1 MSEANKTQTVQAAND
16 VKNDT
21 NGSGASYGQAAANA
35 VMPHL
40 SKDMLASVDK
50 LGVSF
55 VTDAGPIKA
64 IDDITFTI
72 PRKTVVGVVGE
83 SGSGKSVTARSI
95 IKLLPD
101 TASTSGAIY
110 ISNKEGTGEL
120 DVLKLSGEDLR
131 QLRGGEAAM
140 VFQEPNSV
148 LNPVFTIG
156 WQIEEGLRAH
166 GMKDKKEL
174 RAKSI
179 EILKKV
185 GIPDA
190 ETRIDY
196 YPHQFSGGQKQRIVI
211 AMALVL
217 NPGLI
222 LADEP
227 TTALDVTVQ
236 MEILDL
242 LRLARDE
249 FGASVLIITHNMG
262 VIADIADQV
271 VVMYQGH
278 VVEQGDVEQIFY
290 HPKDPYTQRLLASVP
305 RIGEKLVV
313 KNKDGSVVRRSVDWR
328 KEPVVVEAKRMSVTY
343 PGRLMQPDFVAV
355 NKVDFEIHRSEVLGL
370 VGESGSGKSTTGR
383 AIAGLQ
389 KISGGSLKVFGVE
402 MNHVKER
409 EFKSKRADI
418 GFVFQD
424 PGSSFD
430 PLMTIAENVAE
441 PLIVH
446 KKYSS
451 VADARNY
458 VGELME
464 MVQLPRV
471 YMDRFP
477 HELSGGQRQRAS
489 LARALALKPSLLIAD
504 EPTSALDVSVQAKVL
519 ELFKRLQVDIGF
531 ACLFIT
537 HDLAVVDML
546 ADRIMVMHKGQI
558 VEHGDAS
565 QIIEHPQD
573 PYTQKLLAS
582 LPVPDPRQQRERREQ
597 LHRLRG
603 QE

>member
-1 MSEANKTQTVQAAND
+1 MSENNKNLAD
-16 VKNDT
+16 IKD
-21 NGSGASYGQAAANA
+21 
-35 VMPHL
+35 L
-40 SKDMLASVDK
+40 S
-50 LGVSF
+50 VSF
-55 VTDAGPIKA
+55 MTDAGSIKA
-64 IDDITFTI
+64 VEDVNFTI

-95 IKLLPD
+95 IKLLPE
-101 TASTSGAIY
+101 TATTSGAVY
-110 ISNKEGTGEL
+110 LSKRDGSDSL
-120 DVLKLSGEDLR
+120 DVLSLSGE
-131 QLRGGEAAM
+131 QLREVRGSEAAM

-148 LNPVFTIG
+148 LNPVYTIG

-174 RAKSI
+174 RAKAI
-179 EILKKV
+179 NILKKV

-190 ETRIDY
+190 ETRVDY

-236 MEILDL
+236 VEILDL

-249 FGASVLIITHNMG
+249 FDASVLIITHNMG

-271 VVMYQGH
+271 VVMYRGH

-290 HPKDPYTQRLLASVP
+290 HPKDDYTKRLLGAVP
-305 RIGEKLVV
+305 RIGQKLVV
-313 KNKDGSVVRRSVDWR
+313 RDREDKPIERKADWR
-328 KEPVVVEAKRMSVTY
+328 EQPIAVEAKNLTITY
-343 PGRLMQPDFVAV
+343 PGHLMQPDFKAV
-355 NKVDFEIHRSEVLGL
+355 DGANFTIHRSEVLGL

-389 KISGGSLKVFGVE
+389 KVSGGSLNVLGIE
-402 MNHVKER
+402 MNGVKER
-409 EFKSKRADI
+409 DFKPKRADI

-424 PGSSFD
+424 PGSSFN

-441 PLIVH
+441 PLLVH
-446 KKYSS
+446 RKYGS
-451 VADARNY
+451 VADAKNY
-458 VGELME
+458 VGDLLE
-464 MVQLPRV
+464 MVQLPRA
-471 YMDRFP
+471 YMNRFP

-489 LARALALKPSLLIAD
+489 LARGLALKPSLLIAD

-519 ELFKRLQVDIGF
+519 ELFKRLQAEIGF

-558 VEHGDAS
+558 VEHGDAD
-565 QIIEHPQD
+565 QIMQHPEN
-573 PYTQKLLAS
+573 PYTKKLLAS
-582 LPVPDPRQQRERREQ
+582 LPVPDPREQQQ
-597 LHRLRG
+597 HHAHLHELLA
-603 QE
+603 QEA

>member
-1 MSEANKTQTVQAAND
+1 MSEQRQHNLADIKD
-16 VKNDT
+16 
-21 NGSGASYGQAAANA
+21 
-35 VMPHL
+35 L
-40 SKDMLASVDK
+40 S
-50 LGVSF
+50 VSF
-55 VTDAGPIKA
+55 MTDAGSIKA
-64 IDDITFTI
+64 VENVNFTI

-95 IKLLPD
+95 IKLLPE
-101 TASTSGAIY
+101 TATTSGAVY
-110 ISNKEGTGEL
+110 LSRRDGSDGL
-120 DVLKLSGEDLR
+120 DVLSLSGE
-131 QLRGGEAAM
+131 QLRDMRGSEAAM

-148 LNPVFTIG
+148 LNPVYTIG

-166 GMKDKKEL
+166 GLKDRKKL
-174 RAKSI
+174 RAKAVD
-179 EILKKV
+179 ILNKV

-190 ETRIDY
+190 ETRVDY

-236 MEILDL
+236 AEILDL

-249 FGASVLIITHNMG
+249 FDASVLIITHNMG

-271 VVMYQGH
+271 VVMYRGH
-278 VVEQGDVEQIFY
+278 VVEQGTVEQVFY
-290 HPKDPYTQRLLASVP
+290 DPKDDYTKRLLGAVP
-305 RIGEKLVV
+305 RVGQKLVV
-313 KNKDGSVVRRSVDWR
+313 RDSDGRVIERRSDWR
-328 KEPVVVEAKRMSVTY
+328 EQPVAVEAKGLTITY
-343 PGRLMQPDFVAV
+343 PGHLMQPDFKAV
-355 NKVDFEIHRSEVLGL
+355 DGVDFTIHRSEVLGL

-389 KISGGSLKVFGVE
+389 KVSGGSLNVLGVE
-402 MNHVKER
+402 MNGVRER
-409 EFKSKRADI
+409 DFKPKRADI

-424 PGSSFD
+424 PGSSFN

-446 KKYSS
+446 RKYGS
-451 VADARNY
+451 VAEARGY
-458 VGELME
+458 VGDLLE
-464 MVQLPRV
+464 MVQLPRA
-471 YMDRFP
+471 YMNRFP

-489 LARALALKPSLLIAD
+489 LARGLALKPSLLIAD

-519 ELFKRLQVDIGF
+519 ELFKRLQAEIGF

-546 ADRIMVMHKGQI
+546 ADRVMVMHKGRI
-558 VEHGDAS
+558 VEHGDAD
-565 QIIEHPQD
+565 QIMRHPRNA
-573 PYTQKLLAS
+573 YTQKLLAS
-582 LPVPDPRQQRERREQ
+582 LPVPDPREQR
-597 LHRLRG
+597 LHRAHLHELLASG
-603 QE
+603 K

>member
-1 MSEANKTQTVQAAND
+1 MSKHGGRNAQSTQSTQAGDALVD
-16 VKNDT
+16 VKD
-21 NGSGASYGQAAANA
+21 
-35 VMPHL
+35 L
-40 SKDMLASVDK
+40 S
-50 LGVSF
+50 VSF
-55 VTDAGPIKA
+55 MTDAGPIKA
-64 IDDITFTI
+64 IDGVDFVI

-95 IKLLPD
+95 IRLLPE
-101 TASTSGAIY
+101 TATTGGAIY
-110 ISNKEGTGEL
+110 LRADDDGDGV
-120 DVLKLSGEDLR
+120 DVLTMSGRDLQR
-131 QLRGGEAAM
+131 MRGDAAAM

-148 LNPVFTIG
+148 LNPVYTIG

-166 GMKDKKEL
+166 GLTDKKQL

-179 EILKKV
+179 EILDKV

-190 ETRIDY
+190 ATRVDY

-236 MEILDL
+236 AEILDL
-242 LRLARDE
+242 LSLARDE

-262 VIADIADQV
+262 VVADIADQV
-271 VVMYQGH
+271 VVMYRGH
-278 VVEQGDVEQIFY
+278 VVEQGSVDQIFY
-290 HPKDPYTQRLLASVP
+290 DPQADYTKRLLAAVP
-305 RIGEKLVV
+305 RIGQRLVV
-313 KNKDGSVVRRSVDWR
+313 RDAAGDVIERKVDWR
-328 KEPVVVEAKRMSVTY
+328 AEPVVVKAEHMDITY
-343 PGRLMQPDFVAV
+343 PGRFMQPDFKAV
-355 NKVDFEIHRSEVLGL
+355 DDVSFEIHRSEVLGL

-389 KISGGSLKVFGVE
+389 RISGGSLDVLGME
-402 MNHVKER
+402 MKGFKER
-409 EFKSKRADI
+409 RFKPLREQI

-430 PLMTIAENVAE
+430 PLMTILENVAE

-446 KKYSS
+446 GRYRT
-451 VADARNY
+451 AAQARQY
-458 VGELME
+458 VGELLE
-464 MVQLPRV
+464 MVQLPRT
-471 YMDRFP
+471 YMNRFP

-519 ELFKRLQVDIGF
+519 ELFKTLQVEIGF

-546 ADRIMVMHKGQI
+546 ADRIMVMHKGRI

-565 QIIEHPQD
+565 QIMRHPSD
-573 PYTQKLLAS
+573 PYTKKLLAS
-582 LPVPDPRQQRERREQ
+582 LPVPDPREQAAHREE
-597 LHRLRG
+597 LHELLAK
-603 QE
+603 EA